1 MKKPAAATASTLP
14 EIIFTTPEVINEF
27 GEQVSSAI
35 GRDGK
40 EYPDPIPTAPPV
52 GYTQPPDIMTMIR
65 TMIQSEQVRQ
75 RLAQEDMETFEE
87 ADDFDIE
94 DDPVDP
100 LTEYEKVFLPPA
112 NPEPLPLNPA
122 TPAAAGG
129 SQTTPPA
136 VPARPPELL
145 DNSGLADTS
154 ASNPKIQNVVNNPAA
169 KAT

>member
-1 MKKPAAATASTLP
+1 MKKSDKPTASELP
-14 EIIFTTPEVINEF
+14 EIIFTTPEVINEH

-40 EYPDPIPTAPPV
+40 EYPDPVPMAPPV

-100 LTEYEKVFLPPA
+100 LTEYEKVFLP
-112 NPEPLPLNPA
+112 NPNAPPLPLNPA
-122 TPAAAGG
+122 TPASAGG
-129 SQTTPPA
+129 SQNPPPA
-136 VPARPPELL
+136 VPAPTPELL

-154 ASNPKIQNVVNNPAA
+154 AGQPKIQNVVNPSAG
-169 KAT
+169 KAV